1 MELKTLECP
10 HCGANTT
17 NTQNCDYCGSLLVRF
32 VDKGIDITNTPYTN
46 GDNVYPG
53 LLAELRNNLKL
64 QLENPNEEVCTTDIY
79 WTRKDGSYDCISIGR
94 SMSFYWQD
102 RTIIELGSSH
112 NGLIIVLSFSTYQDQ
127 DQAEL
132 KYNKEMDNQLSKF
145 KKLKSF
151 ELFTSHVCSFK
162 DMHGCSRYGREYA
175 IDFGNDAEGASIL
188 ISEILSQ
195 VKGITQSDNIDIF
208 TNIGENKVVQART
221 AWLAAHGYRV
231 STNNSGCA
239 GMVAIL
245 LISTLAS
252 IYSIYSLFA

>member
-32 VDKGIDITNTPYTN
+32 VDKGIDITNTPYAN

-53 LLAELRNNLKL
+53 LLAELRKNLQL
-64 QLENPNEEVCTTDIY
+64 QLENPNEYTCMTDIFMP
-79 WTRKDGSYDCISIGR
+79 RNDGGYNSISIGR
-94 SMSFYWQD
+94 SKSFCWAD
-102 RTIIELGSSH
+102 RTIIELGSSR
-112 NGLIIVLSFSTYQDQ
+112 NGLIILLNFDTYQNQ
-127 DQAEL
+127 NQAFLE
-132 KYNKEMDNQLSKF
+132 YNKELDKLLSKF

-151 ELFTSHVCSFK
+151 ELFTSHVCSYK
-162 DMHGCSRYGREYA
+162 DMDGCSRCGREYA

-195 VKGITQSDNIDIF
+195 VYGITQSDSIDIF
-208 TNIGENKVVQART
+208 TNIGRNKVVQARN
-221 AWLAAHGYRV
+221 AWTAAHGCA
-231 STNNSGCA
+231 NNSGCA
-239 GMVAIL
+239 GMVALL

-252 IYSIYSLFA
+252 IYSIYSIYSMFA